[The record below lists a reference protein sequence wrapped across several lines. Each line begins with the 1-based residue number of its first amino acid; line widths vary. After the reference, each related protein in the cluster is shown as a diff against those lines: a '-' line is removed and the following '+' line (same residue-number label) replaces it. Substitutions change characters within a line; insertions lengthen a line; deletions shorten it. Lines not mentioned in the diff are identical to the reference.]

1 MPSCRQTN
9 SVKALKAPVHQIKVM
24 NLLLIQFNLRTQQ
37 TMQLSLRAGQS
48 SSVLTCL
55 ECVLVTKRSS
65 HLDIHG
71 ADQTVCGQ
79 SADKTSV
86 IMNHIFTRT
95 AIIKYDTIKEIIYIF
110 LYIAP

>member
-1 MPSCRQTN
+1 
-9 SVKALKAPVHQIKVM
+9 
-24 NLLLIQFNLRTQQ
+24 
-37 TMQLSLRAGQS
+37 MQLSLRAGQS

-71 ADQTVCGQ
+71 ADQTECGQ

-95 AIIKYDTIKEIIYIF
+95 AIIKYDTITTTQQQRPF
-110 LYIAP
+110 NGL